1 MIELDW
7 LSGQDALF
15 LQVEASNQ
23 PMHVGGLAIFE
34 GAPFYDETGEFRLED
49 VREAIAARLHLV
61 PRFRRKL
68 HHIPFD
74 TSHPVWVDDPDFDV
88 ANHVRCERLPEPGG
102 WDELRHFVQH
112 VEAVPLDRD
121 LPLWELWFVEG
132 LAEGR
137 VALVQKT
144 HHALI
149 DGISGIDVATV
160 LLDLEA
166 EPEPDSASAP
176 AWEPQA
182 PPTDAELLLG
192 GLSERL
198 AGPTAWLQSVAASL
212 RRPDHAAEDLL
223 ATAVDAG
230 RALLAAGLPPS
241 PTPWNVPIGPTRRY
255 EVARVPLAAVK
266 AVKAAAGA
274 SVNDVILAICAGALR
289 AFLLHRGEEVPPG
302 RTLRTFVPVS
312 LRSPDERFSFGNRVS
327 GMLAEL
333 PVGESGPE
341 ARLREVC
348 RQMAAVKQSGQA
360 EMADQVLAVAD
371 LAPPAM
377 VGFAARL
384 IVRQRTV
391 NLGITNVPGP
401 QVPLYCMGAR
411 LLEVFP
417 YVGVFEQTGLLM
429 GVISYCGQLGFG
441 LTGDG
446 GSMPDLE
453 VLARAIEAEAE
464 VLLAA
469 TGDGCGTGA

>member
-1 MIELDW
+1 MTELDR

-15 LQVEASNQ
+15 LQVEAPNQ
-23 PMHVGGLAIFE
+23 PMHVGGVAIFE
-34 GAPFYDETGEFRLED
+34 GAPFHDEHGEFRLGD
-49 VREAIAARLHLV
+49 IRDAITARLHLV
-61 PRFRRKL
+61 PRFRRRL
-68 HHIPFD
+68 HAVPFD
-74 TSHPVWVDDPDFDV
+74 QGHPVWVDDPDFDV
-88 ANHVRCERLPEPGG
+88 ANHVRHERLPAPGG
-102 WDELRHFVQH
+102 WAELRHLVQH
-112 VEAVPLDRD
+112 LEALPLDRE
-121 LPLWELWFVEG
+121 LPLWELWFVDG

-160 LLDLEA
+160 LLDLE
-166 EPEPDSASAP
+166 PEPPVVEAP
-176 AWEPQA
+176 DWSPEP
-182 PPTDAELLLG
+182 PPTDAELLVGSLA
-192 GLSERL
+192 ERL
-198 AGPTAWLQSVAASL
+198 AGPAAWLQSVAESL
-212 RRPDHAAEDLL
+212 RRPDHAAEELL
-223 ATAVDAG
+223 DTAVDAG
-230 RALLAAGLPPS
+230 RALLAAGLPPP

-255 EVARVPLAAVK
+255 EVARVALDDVK
-266 AVKAAAGA
+266 AVKDAVGA
-274 SVNDVILAICAGALR
+274 SVNDVVLAVCAGALR
-289 AFLLHRGEEVPPG
+289 AFLLHRDEEVPEG

-312 LRSPDERFSFGNRVS
+312 LRTEDERYSFGNRVS

-333 PVGESGPE
+333 PVGEADPE
-341 ARLREVC
+341 ARLRAVC

-360 EMADQVLAVAD
+360 EVADQVLTVAD

-417 YVGVFEQTGLLM
+417 YVGVFEQTGLLL

-441 LTGDG
+441 LTADG
-446 GSMPDLE
+446 ASMADLD
-453 VLARAIEAEAE
+453 VLARAIEDEAQ
-464 VLLAA
+464 VLL
-469 TGDGCGTGA
+469 GAVEAPS